1 MGVSPLSLASLVY
14 VWPTSRLHLACIS
27 RMRLEMHHLAN
38 ADPCGARPY
47 LGRISA
53 VSRPYLAL
61 QEGHRRLSV
70 ISALSTD
77 DLGALYIYTGSRR
90 FRRVISAQS
99 RTGPRHTLRAR
110 CSATAAA
117 SHLFVW

>member
-1 MGVSPLSLASLVY
+1 MG
-14 VWPTSRLHLACIS
+14 
-27 RMRLEMHHLAN
+27 
-38 ADPCGARPY
+38 
-47 LGRISA
+47 SA

-99 RTGPRHTLRAR
+99 RVWSRRNHACDLGAILHAA
-110 CSATAAA
+110 SAHFACALQRNRRRLASLCVVTAERTSLCAAA
-117 SHLFVW
+117 AVVVVGSTV